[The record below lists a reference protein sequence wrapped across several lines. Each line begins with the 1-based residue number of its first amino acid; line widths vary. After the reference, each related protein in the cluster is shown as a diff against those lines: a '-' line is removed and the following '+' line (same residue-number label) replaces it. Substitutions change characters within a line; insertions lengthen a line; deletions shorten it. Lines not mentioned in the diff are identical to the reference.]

1 MKTNKISITQKD
13 GIIEISRN
21 GELES
26 IYRIDKT
33 YDRIK
38 DGQMREVALANMIAE
53 IMCDCLNCKTASAT
67 LKDENARDQYKGTY
81 FESIDHLTD

>member
-26 IYRIDKT
+26 IYRIDRT

-38 DGQMREVALANMIAE
+38 DGEMSLVGLANMIAE
-53 IMCDCLNCKTASAT
+53 IMHDCLNCNTASAT
-67 LKDENARDQYKGTY
+67 LKDENEKDQYTGTY
-81 FESIDHLTD
+81 FESIDYI